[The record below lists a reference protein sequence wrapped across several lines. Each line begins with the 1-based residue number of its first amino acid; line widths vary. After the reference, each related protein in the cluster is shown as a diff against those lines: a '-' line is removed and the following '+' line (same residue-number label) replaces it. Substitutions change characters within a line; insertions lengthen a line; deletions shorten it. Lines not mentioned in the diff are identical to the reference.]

1 MGRNE
6 ENPFRAEN
14 IWNMVAVVCL
24 MAAVAVWWWRGQADA
39 AFVLAT
45 LGVVAWFVSF
55 RQSLVNSAH
64 TSNTDDTSNVE
75 NKNYRDQDEA

>member
-1 MGRNE
+1 MRKHE
-6 ENPFRAEN
+6 IHPFGGEN
-14 IWNMVAVVCL
+14 IWNMVAVACL
-24 MAAVAVWWWRGQADA
+24 MAAFAVWWWRGQADA

-55 RQSLVNSAH
+55 RQSLVNSDH

-75 NKNYRDQDEA
+75 NKNYGDQDEA